1 MGFQF
6 FGERGACSGVFW
18 LIFRHDRFE
27 VELLNDAA
35 TFFGVFLESVV
46 TKPLPGSRV
55 QYGLIDTG
63 GSAALL

>member
-1 MGFQF
+1 M
-6 FGERGACSGVFW
+6 
-18 LIFRHDRFE
+18 IFRHDRFE